1 MRATSELTRI
11 ITSFFS
17 EQARVNTAAKEDQA
31 RVNAAAKE
39 DQARVNA
46 ATKEDQARVN
56 AATKEDQ
63 VRVNAAAKEDEAR
76 ANAEQARVNN
86 EHNAAA
92 DKRIIRIEEKVHI
105 QVVPRYGSIH
115 TALNSCSPLQVTFW
129 GTLATL
135 VAFVVA
141 AFHKHVGKWLLDVAM
156 RRNDVR
162 GHPEGPVPVPVPDVQ
177 PAQPP
182 RGPRHPHH
190 RQLQ

>member
-39 DQARVNA
+39 
-46 ATKEDQARVN
+46 E
-56 AATKEDQ
+56 
-63 VRVNAAAKEDEAR
+63 EAR

-162 GHPEGPVPVPVPDVQ
+162 GHPEGPVPVPVPDVH

-190 RQLQ
+190 QQLQ